1 MNIIILGA
9 GEVGSAVARHLA
21 TENNNVTI
29 VDVRVEGLQALQAD
43 LDVRTIVG
51 RASSPMVLEEAG
63 IRDAELLLAVTSSDE
78 TNMTACQIAHTLY
91 HTGTLIARVRSA
103 DYLAYPQLFRR
114 EAIPVDVVIS
124 PEQIVTRYLQGL
136 IEYPAS
142 LQIHEFAG
150 DKVALVGARARPGG
164 RLVGRPV
171 RALAQDLPGVPAR
184 IVAIYRD
191 DRSIDV
197 DGHTK
202 IEPDDEI
209 VFVTHRRDVR
219 AVAKEFLDLLQRDR
233 RVMIAGGGNVGKAL
247 AEALED
253 ELHVKIIEFDRA
265 RANMLA
271 ESLDRAVVLHGDATD
286 KAMLVDEDVDDTD
299 VFCALMNDDE
309 NNIMASMLAKHLGA
323 RRVIALINRPS
334 YVELMEDNPAI
345 DVTVSPQQ
353 VTMGAILPHVRKGDV
368 VRVHSL
374 RGGEAEALEAITHGD
389 VKTSSI
395 VARRIGEL
403 NLPPGASIAA
413 IVRGPQIMMA
423 RDDLVIESDDHLIL
437 YVADKRHLREVER
450 MLQVSAH
457 YF

>member
-9 GEVGSAVARHLA
+9 GQVGSTVARHLA
-21 TENNNVTI
+21 TEDNNVTI
-29 VDVRVEGLQALQAD
+29 VDIRVEVLQALQAD
-43 LDVRTIVG
+43 LDVRTVVG
-51 RASSPMVLEEAG
+51 RGSSPRILEDAG
-63 IRDAELLLAVTSSDE
+63 IRDADLLLAVTSSDE

-103 DYLAYPQLFRR
+103 DYLAYPQLFKR
-114 EAIPVDVVIS
+114 EAIAVDVVIS

-150 DKVALVGARARPGG
+150 NKVALVGARARPGG

-171 RALAQDLPGVPAR
+171 RALAQDLPDVPAR

-191 DRSIDV
+191 DRPIDV
-197 DGHTK
+197 DGDTLV
-202 IEPDDEI
+202 EPDDEI

-219 AVAKEFLDLLQRDR
+219 AVAKEFLELEQRDQ
-233 RVMIAGGGNVGKAL
+233 RVTIAGGGNVGKAL
-247 AEALED
+247 AQALER
-253 ELHVKIIEFDRA
+253 ELHVKVIEFDRV

-271 ESLDRAVVLHGDATD
+271 ELLNRAVVLHGDATD
-286 KAMLVDEDVDDTD
+286 KALLIDEDIDDTD
-299 VFCALMNDDE
+299 VFCALTNDDE

-345 DVTVSPQQ
+345 DVVVSPQQ

-368 VRVHSL
+368 VRVYSL

-389 VKTSSI
+389 LKTSSM

-403 NLPPGASIAA
+403 NLPPGASVAA
-413 IVRGPQIMMA
+413 IVRGDRVLMA
-423 RDDLVIESDDHLIL
+423 RDDLLIESEDHLIL
-437 YVADKRHLREVER
+437 YVADKMHLRAVER